1 MSEPSKSVHIVGAG
15 GFIGSAIK
23 RIEPKLDDV
32 KLIYWGRREKK
43 FFDLLAPES
52 WEALADARPGC
63 VVLLAWPG
71 LPHYNEPYHVTRNLP
86 LSLQL
91 VLRLAESSMK
101 RIVIA
106 GSCYEYGLQNGQLGN
121 HHATQPVNQYAIAK
135 DCLRRSVEAL
145 AAQLRLEYQWLR
157 IFYPFGEGQNPN
169 SFLPSLDRAIER
181 GEHAFEMSSGRQIRD
196 FLPVEDVARHL
207 VLLGTRESASG
218 TYNSGSGVPASL
230 REIAETRIIERASN
244 ISLKLGVYPDRLDEP
259 LAFWADMSRM
269 HALMQSQPF

>member
-1 MSEPSKSVHIVGAG
+1 M
-15 GFIGSAIK
+15 F
-23 RIEPKLDDV
+23 DDAN
-32 KLIYWGRREKK
+32 LFFWGRKEQNI
-43 FFDLLAPES
+43 FDLLVPES
-52 WEALADARPGC
+52 WEALADARPEC

-71 LPHYNEPYHVTRNLP
+71 LPHYQEPYHVTRNLP

-91 VLRLAESSMK
+91 VLKLVDSGIR

-106 GSCYEYGLQNGQLGN
+106 GTCYEYGLKNGQLVE

-135 DCLRRSVEAL
+135 DCLRKSIEAL
-145 AAQLRLEYQWLR
+145 AAQLRFEYQWLR

-181 GEHAFEMSSGRQIRD
+181 GDHAFEMSSGRQIRD

-207 VLLGTRESASG
+207 VVLATHLSASG

-230 REIAETRIIERASN
+230 REIAERRIKERASS
-244 ISLKLGVYPDRLDEP
+244 ISLRLGVYPDRWDEP

-269 HALMQSQPF
+269 HALMQTQPF